1 MSAHFFETS
10 ARSAIGLVR
19 QGNEDSAF
27 ASAQLI
33 AVADGMG
40 GHAAG
45 EVASRIAVKVLEKLA
60 PTLTAQEIDE
70 DSVEDLL
77 MHSLHSIDAEIA
89 AVADEEIEKRG
100 MGTTLTALLIRD
112 NHIALLHVG
121 DSRCYRLRGN
131 TLEQLSNDHTV
142 IQELLDQGAISQA
155 EAADHPQRSM
165 LTQALRGDGDVT
177 PVLQMYE
184 VKKGDRYLLC
194 SDGLS
199 GVLTDKE
206 IKVGLGLST
215 GDMTV
220 GDMGSKIRRAYTVM
234 GDSVNLGA
242 RLEGITRYYGVGI
255 LVSEATQAAS
265 HGIVYREI
273 DIVRVKGK
281 DNPIRIYEPLALETD
296 ISNDTL
302 TRLHEWQAVLV
313 HFYAQAWK
321 DAEHGLIVAHAV
333 TDEATDNRSLQPM
346 AEAACAALGAGPAP
360 TGAAGA
366 PHGVGLHPAR
376 AGGPGVQRS
385 GSQRH
390 IVTMRRCRR
399 PAPRRT

>member
-33 AVADGMG
+33 VVADGMG

-45 EVASRIAVKVLEKLA
+45 EVASRIAVKVLEKLT
-60 PTLTAQEIDE
+60 PTLTAEDIDE

-89 AVADEEIEKRG
+89 AVAEEEIEKRG
-100 MGTTLTALLIRD
+100 MGTTLTALLIIRG
-112 NHIALLHVG
+112 NRIALLHVG

-155 EAADHPQRSM
+155 EAAEHPQRSM

-206 IKVGLGLST
+206 IKVGLKKSDKDEALKFLNDATYINGAPDNVTILIADISDTST
-215 GDMTV
+215 TP
-220 GDMGSKIRRAYTVM
+220 SLL
-234 GDSVNLGA
+234 LGA
-242 RLEGITRYYGVGI
+242 
-255 LVSEATQAAS
+255 
-265 HGIVYREI
+265 
-273 DIVRVKGK
+273 
-281 DNPIRIYEPLALETD
+281 
-296 ISNDTL
+296 
-302 TRLHEWQAVLV
+302 
-313 HFYAQAWK
+313 
-321 DAEHGLIVAHAV
+321 AH
-333 TDEATDNRSLQPM
+333 D
-346 AEAACAALGAGPAP
+346 
-360 TGAAGA
+360 
-366 PHGVGLHPAR
+366 
-376 AGGPGVQRS
+376 
-385 GSQRH
+385 
-390 IVTMRRCRR
+390 
-399 PAPRRT
+399 

>member
-19 QGNEDSAF
+19 QGNEDSGF
-27 ASAQLI
+27 VSPQLI

-45 EVASRIAVKVLEKLA
+45 EVASRIAVQVLHSLV
-60 PTLTAQEIDE
+60 PTLVSTEIDQ

-77 MHSLHSIDAEIA
+77 MHSLHSIDSEIS
-89 AVADEEIEKRG
+89 VVTDEEIEKRG

-112 NHIALLHVG
+112 KYISLLHVG

-155 EAADHPQRSM
+155 EAAEHPQRSM

-199 GVLTDKE
+199 GVLTEKE
-206 IKVGLGLST
+206 IKVGLKKSDKADAVKFLVDATYVNGAPDNVTVLIADISDSST
-215 GDMTV
+215 TPT
-220 GDMGSKIRRAYTVM
+220 SL
-234 GDSVNLGA
+234 LGA
-242 RLEGITRYYGVGI
+242 
-255 LVSEATQAAS
+255 
-265 HGIVYREI
+265 
-273 DIVRVKGK
+273 
-281 DNPIRIYEPLALETD
+281 
-296 ISNDTL
+296 
-302 TRLHEWQAVLV
+302 
-313 HFYAQAWK
+313 
-321 DAEHGLIVAHAV
+321 AH
-333 TDEATDNRSLQPM
+333 D
-346 AEAACAALGAGPAP
+346 
-360 TGAAGA
+360 
-366 PHGVGLHPAR
+366 
-376 AGGPGVQRS
+376 
-385 GSQRH
+385 
-390 IVTMRRCRR
+390 
-399 PAPRRT
+399 

>member
-27 ASAQLI
+27 TSAQLI

-45 EVASRIAVKVLEKLA
+45 EVASRIAVRVLQKLA
-60 PTLTAQEIDE
+60 PTLTAEDIDE

-155 EAADHPQRSM
+155 EAVEHPQRSM

-206 IKVGLGLST
+206 IKVGLKKSDKDEAVKFLNDATYINGAPDNVTILIADISDKST
-215 GDMTV
+215 TP
-220 GDMGSKIRRAYTVM
+220 SLL
-234 GDSVNLGA
+234 LGA
-242 RLEGITRYYGVGI
+242 
-255 LVSEATQAAS
+255 
-265 HGIVYREI
+265 
-273 DIVRVKGK
+273 
-281 DNPIRIYEPLALETD
+281 
-296 ISNDTL
+296 
-302 TRLHEWQAVLV
+302 
-313 HFYAQAWK
+313 
-321 DAEHGLIVAHAV
+321 AH
-333 TDEATDNRSLQPM
+333 D
-346 AEAACAALGAGPAP
+346 
-360 TGAAGA
+360 
-366 PHGVGLHPAR
+366 
-376 AGGPGVQRS
+376 
-385 GSQRH
+385 
-390 IVTMRRCRR
+390 
-399 PAPRRT
+399 

>member
-27 ASAQLI
+27 VSTQLI

-60 PTLTAQEIDE
+60 PTLAAQEIDE

-155 EAADHPQRSM
+155 EAVDHPQRSM
-165 LTQALRGDGDVT
+165 LTQVLRGDGDVT

-184 VKKGDRYLLC
+184 LKKGDRYLLC

-206 IKVGLGLST
+206 IKVGLKKSDKDEAVKFLNDATYINGAPDNVTILIADISDTST
-215 GDMTV
+215 TP
-220 GDMGSKIRRAYTVM
+220 SLL
-234 GDSVNLGA
+234 LGA
-242 RLEGITRYYGVGI
+242 
-255 LVSEATQAAS
+255 
-265 HGIVYREI
+265 
-273 DIVRVKGK
+273 
-281 DNPIRIYEPLALETD
+281 
-296 ISNDTL
+296 
-302 TRLHEWQAVLV
+302 
-313 HFYAQAWK
+313 
-321 DAEHGLIVAHAV
+321 AH
-333 TDEATDNRSLQPM
+333 D
-346 AEAACAALGAGPAP
+346 
-360 TGAAGA
+360 
-366 PHGVGLHPAR
+366 
-376 AGGPGVQRS
+376 
-385 GSQRH
+385 
-390 IVTMRRCRR
+390 
-399 PAPRRT
+399 

>member
-45 EVASRIAVKVLEKLA
+45 EVASRIAVQVLQKLA
-60 PTLTAQEIDE
+60 PTLSAEDIDE

-89 AVADEEIEKRG
+89 AVTDEDVEKRG

-112 NHIALLHVG
+112 SRIALLHVG

-142 IQELLDQGAISQA
+142 IQELLDQGAISEA
-155 EAADHPQRSM
+155 EAAEHPQRSM

-184 VKKGDRYLLC
+184 IKKGDRYLLC

-206 IKVGLGLST
+206 IKVGLKKSDKDEAIKFLNDATYINGAPDNVTILIADISDKST
-215 GDMTV
+215 T
-220 GDMGSKIRRAYTVM
+220 SSIL
-234 GDSVNLGA
+234 LGA
-242 RLEGITRYYGVGI
+242 
-255 LVSEATQAAS
+255 
-265 HGIVYREI
+265 
-273 DIVRVKGK
+273 
-281 DNPIRIYEPLALETD
+281 
-296 ISNDTL
+296 
-302 TRLHEWQAVLV
+302 
-313 HFYAQAWK
+313 
-321 DAEHGLIVAHAV
+321 AH
-333 TDEATDNRSLQPM
+333 D
-346 AEAACAALGAGPAP
+346 
-360 TGAAGA
+360 
-366 PHGVGLHPAR
+366 
-376 AGGPGVQRS
+376 
-385 GSQRH
+385 
-390 IVTMRRCRR
+390 
-399 PAPRRT
+399 

>member
-1 MSAHFFETS
+1 MSTYYFETS

-19 QGNEDSAF
+19 QGNEDSALT
-27 ASAQLI
+27 SPQLI

-45 EVASRIAVKVLEKLA
+45 EVASRIAVQVLQKLA
-60 PTLTAQEIDE
+60 PILAADTIDE

-89 AVADEEIEKRG
+89 AIGDEEIEKQG

-112 NHIALLHVG
+112 NRICLLHVG

-142 IQELLDQGAISQA
+142 IQELLDKGAISEA

-199 GVLTDKE
+199 GVLSDKE
-206 IKVGLGLST
+206 IKVGLKKSDKDEAVKFLIDATYINGAPDNVTILIADISATSSASST
-215 GDMTV
+215 L
-220 GDMGSKIRRAYTVM
+220 
-234 GDSVNLGA
+234 LGA
-242 RLEGITRYYGVGI
+242 
-255 LVSEATQAAS
+255 
-265 HGIVYREI
+265 
-273 DIVRVKGK
+273 
-281 DNPIRIYEPLALETD
+281 
-296 ISNDTL
+296 
-302 TRLHEWQAVLV
+302 
-313 HFYAQAWK
+313 
-321 DAEHGLIVAHAV
+321 AH
-333 TDEATDNRSLQPM
+333 D
-346 AEAACAALGAGPAP
+346 
-360 TGAAGA
+360 
-366 PHGVGLHPAR
+366 
-376 AGGPGVQRS
+376 
-385 GSQRH
+385 
-390 IVTMRRCRR
+390 
-399 PAPRRT
+399 